1 MSVDVPRFGPEVDAL
16 AVRLAS
22 MTRPARPVVVY
33 GSSTVRLWPDP
44 QRDLRRSDVIAVG
57 FAVANQ
63 KGGVGKTTT
72 TVNLGACLADLE
84 RHYARLVAPIKP
96 AVLVIAAGANDLA
109 DPAVTAEEVA
119 RRMVSLV
126 RTAQARSAPLALR
139 VLTLKPSPELD
150 AQIARIL
157 AANAALADAFAGSE
171 VRLVD
176 TCTPFLA
183 RDARAEPRYY
193 AADRRHMNA
202 AGYERWSACLAAA
215 LPEPALHP

>member
-57 FAVANQ
+57 F
-63 KGGVGKTTT
+63 G
-72 TVNLGACLADLE
+72 GACLADLE

>member
-1 MSVDVPRFGPEVDAL
+1 MSVGVPRFGPEVDAL

-57 FAVANQ
+57 F
-63 KGGVGKTTT
+63 G
-72 TVNLGACLADLE
+72 GACLADLE

>member
-57 FAVANQ
+57 F
-63 KGGVGKTTT
+63 G
-72 TVNLGACLADLE
+72 GACLADLE
-84 RHYARLVAPIKP
+84 RHYARLVAPVKP
-96 AVLVIAAGANDLA
+96 AVLVIAAGANDLT